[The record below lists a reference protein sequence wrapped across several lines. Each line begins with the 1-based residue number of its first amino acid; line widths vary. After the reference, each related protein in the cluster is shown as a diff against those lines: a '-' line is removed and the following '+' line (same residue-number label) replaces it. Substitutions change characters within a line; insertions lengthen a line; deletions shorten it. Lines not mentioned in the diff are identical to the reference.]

1 VSNLPGKWDRRRS
14 AMGGPTSVTTENP
27 EPRRKGESSCS
38 KETTTADID
47 GIEAAYSDDERL
59 SRGPWP
65 SEAPPSGPLTGMMGE
80 MTFYYG
86 ACWRHYRSAQR

>member
-1 VSNLPGKWDRRRS
+1 
-14 AMGGPTSVTTENP
+14 MGGPTSVTTENP
-27 EPRRKGESSCS
+27 EPRRKGGASCS
-38 KETTTADID
+38 KETPTAVID
-47 GIEAAYSDDERL
+47 DIEAAYSDDERP

-65 SEAPPSGPLTGMMGE
+65 SEAPPTGLLTGMLGE